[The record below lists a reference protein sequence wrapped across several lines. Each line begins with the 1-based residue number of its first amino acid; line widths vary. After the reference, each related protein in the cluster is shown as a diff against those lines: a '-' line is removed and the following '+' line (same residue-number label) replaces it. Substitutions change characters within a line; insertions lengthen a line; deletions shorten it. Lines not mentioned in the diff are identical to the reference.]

1 MLLKDVCNFLCHS
14 IAANNHDIVC
24 ALDSTPLWHEQH
36 GVVVPPKPG
45 DAIPCCVR
53 PPVPDWLWWA
63 QTPRRSDSN
72 PKGVG
77 HICRTECTQ
86 LKQLFSRPRR
96 HPVGDLSLS
105 SIVNE
110 HQCSNVML
118 SNPDSAWSCTQ
129 VTVQPICFNRLQKP
143 RRPG

>member
-1 MLLKDVCNFLCHS
+1 MLLKDICNFLCHS
-14 IAANNHDIVC
+14 IVANNHDIVC

-36 GVVVPPKPG
+36 GVVVPSKPG
-45 DAIPCCVR
+45 DAIPCDGR
-53 PPVPDWLWWA
+53 
-63 QTPRRSDSN
+63 
-72 PKGVG
+72 
-77 HICRTECTQ
+77 
-86 LKQLFSRPRR
+86 RR

-105 SIVNE
+105 SIINE